1 LLPWSCLPNP
11 HNLSTLNLPIAQC
24 RPLDSA
30 STLASASQI
39 THLLQKYTK
48 CRSRYIL
55 SYPLAKKRLKF
66 KGYSTGELFGVG
78 CLNLVSIDA
87 DYEVHGR
94 KDQIVAQRRLKTS
107 YAHRSTAAL
116 TTGKPVTLTWYSDS
130 NFTKW
135 DFICCDEQQL
145 PVAKF
150 TLKIWGVRKLGRI
163 KFMGPMAHNQKLQE
177 EIVVTSLTLSYQM
190 AVRTGNILNWPEP
203 SLLVP
208 DTSLRLA
215 ARAPGLFLS
224 LPLGNPLRLGNPR
237 LRLLNSLLM
246 ELNFNRL
253 SKFWLY
259 RVCGVAFVFRDT
271 ILRYTHTIY
280 YRPAAKPKVQLSLIY

>member
-1 LLPWSCLPNP
+1 MPKYEDSRADPKDEEQKQAR
-11 HNLSTLNLPIAQC
+11 LSKSTPIGEDAQC

-177 EIVVTSLTLSYQM
+177 
-190 AVRTGNILNWPEP
+190 
-203 SLLVP
+203 
-208 DTSLRLA
+208 
-215 ARAPGLFLS
+215 
-224 LPLGNPLRLGNPR
+224 
-237 LRLLNSLLM
+237 
-246 ELNFNRL
+246 
-253 SKFWLY
+253 
-259 RVCGVAFVFRDT
+259 
-271 ILRYTHTIY
+271 
-280 YRPAAKPKVQLSLIY
+280 

>member
-1 LLPWSCLPNP
+1 MPKYEDSRADPKDEEQKQAR
-11 HNLSTLNLPIAQC
+11 LSKSTPIGEDGKPYVEWDFNVWFIRPQC

-190 AVRTGNILNWPEP
+190 AAEA
-203 SLLVP
+203 S
-208 DTSLRLA
+208 
-215 ARAPGLFLS
+215 
-224 LPLGNPLRLGNPR
+224 
-237 LRLLNSLLM
+237 
-246 ELNFNRL
+246 EQ
-253 SKFWLY
+253 
-259 RVCGVAFVFRDT
+259 
-271 ILRYTHTIY
+271 
-280 YRPAAKPKVQLSLIY
+280 PANGTQLQSAI